1 MKMKNIQTI
10 FSVLIFLLIV
20 SSVSAFELQEEPIQ
34 SQLQTSILF
43 ADESW
48 DIDDSKSGGKNK
60 PDDIQ
65 YSDQKK
71 KYSLGKAVLYSALLP
86 GLGQRYVGKSTKSK
100 FYFASEAMT
109 WAGYA
114 AFSLMG
120 KWKKDDFIDYAAVH
134 ANAQLDGK
142 DDQFLD
148 YVGFYNSLDEFNTLG
163 RVTDRDREYY
173 QSTAEFYWQWDSATN
188 RETYK
193 DIKNSS
199 KEAYRRADFM
209 IVIAIVNRIVSVI
222 DVVRDVRSENK
233 KVATN
238 ISTVE
243 EKKYKFSINP
253 LSNTTQIKFTF
264 YPSF

>member
-10 FSVLIFLLIV
+10 FSYIIFLFIV
-20 SSVSAFELQEEPIQ
+20 SSASAVELAEEPIQ
-34 SQLQTSILF
+34 SRLQSNILF

-48 DIDDSKSGGKNK
+48 EIGDSKTEENTKS
-60 PDDIQ
+60 DDIQ
-65 YSDQKK
+65 YSSQTK

-100 FYFASEAMT
+100 VYFASEALT

-120 KWKKDDFIDYAAVH
+120 KWKKDDLIDYAAVH
-134 ANAQLDGK
+134 ASAQLEGK

-209 IVIAIVNRIVSVI
+209 IVIAIVNRLVSVI

-238 ISTVE
+238 ISSVE
-243 EKKYKFSINP
+243 EKKYKLSINP
-253 LSNTTQIKFTF
+253 LSNTTQVKLTI